1 MFVPSVGAFITPAIL
16 GANKVQMIG
25 ILIENRA
32 IGEATN
38 PATASAAS
46 MVVVVSIVAAL
57 LLVFRYVTLDELGG
71 I

>member
-1 MFVPSVGAFITPAIL
+1 
-16 GANKVQMIG
+16 MIG

-32 IGEATN
+32 VGEATN

-71 I
+71 V